1 VKDLIKEELIRF
13 CHCFGRR
20 ANGSGLLLIGF
31 RICGTRNVQ
40 ATKHCSIPR
49 AGYRVAARAGS
60 RHLEIHSSGRAS
72 QEITKR
78 IGGYEPAASDENG
91 SKLAFADQDV
101 KRTAR

>member
-1 VKDLIKEELIRF
+1 M
-13 CHCFGRR
+13 
-20 ANGSGLLLIGF
+20 GF
-31 RICGTRNVQ
+31 EI
-40 ATKHCSIPR
+40 CSIQSAAGRQASNILR

-60 RHLEIHSSGRAS
+60 RSLEIHSSGRAS

-78 IGGYEPAASDENG
+78 IGRDQPPASDENG